1 MNVDFVK
8 VALSQD
14 DANDDKETIEDD
26 LNKDDIEKE
35 HENKEQEQRNKEP
48 DVHDGYTK
56 AGDYLYKTLWKP
68 RFNFKT
74 IISIGYKIVQDI
86 LS

>member
-1 MNVDFVK
+1 MATVINVDFVK

-14 DANDDKETIEDD
+14 DANDDKETIEDH
-26 LNKDDIEKE
+26 LNKEDIEQE
-35 HENKEQEQRNKEP
+35 NENKEQEQRNKEP

-68 RFNFKT
+68 RL
-74 IISIGYKIVQDI
+74 ISKQNRFHF
-86 LS
+86 